1 MRDRAFEA
9 TNQSRAADSTAL
21 LLWQW
26 LRFASRVALERVL
39 LWHQRIEARNRL
51 KTLDDRMLADI
62 GVSRFEVEA
71 ECKKPFWKA

>member
-1 MRDRAFEA
+1 MRDRAFG
-9 TNQSRAADSTAL
+9 TMNQSRAADSTAL

-26 LRFASRVALERVL
+26 LRFASRAAFERVL

-51 KTLDDRMLADI
+51 KALDERMLADI
-62 GVSRFEVEA
+62 GVSRLEVEA